1 MSEEIVIVPAVMR
14 TLNIIEALFAASSP
28 RSLGELS
35 RDLDIPSASLFRIM
49 KNLTARGYVTV
60 LEGSPVRYTIGHKP
74 FQLVNGYKS
83 RISQKDVIRPVM
95 QKLTAKTSQ
104 TAQYAVFQNGQF
116 IYIEQVLS
124 SAELNFLAQLYTP
137 LEINTSAGAKI
148 ILANQPEEI
157 QEQYLS
163 SVTLHKRT
171 SHTIDNM
178 ERLKKELKRSAKRGY
193 GLDNEEFSIGIGC
206 MAAPV
211 FDSEGQC
218 AGAVGVTG
226 YIEEY
231 RDKDHF
237 NYIKECLFQA
247 AGEITE
253 KLSLY

>member
-1 MSEEIVIVPAVMR
+1 
-14 TLNIIEALFAASSP
+14 
-28 RSLGELS
+28 
-35 RDLDIPSASLFRIM
+35 
-49 KNLTARGYVTV
+49 
-60 LEGSPVRYTIGHKP
+60 
-74 FQLVNGYKS
+74 
-83 RISQKDVIRPVM
+83 
-95 QKLTAKTSQ
+95 
-104 TAQYAVFQNGQF
+104 
-116 IYIEQVLS
+116 
-124 SAELNFLAQLYTP
+124 
-137 LEINTSAGAKI
+137 
-148 ILANQPEEI
+148 
-157 QEQYLS
+157 
-163 SVTLHKRT
+163 
-171 SHTIDNM
+171 M